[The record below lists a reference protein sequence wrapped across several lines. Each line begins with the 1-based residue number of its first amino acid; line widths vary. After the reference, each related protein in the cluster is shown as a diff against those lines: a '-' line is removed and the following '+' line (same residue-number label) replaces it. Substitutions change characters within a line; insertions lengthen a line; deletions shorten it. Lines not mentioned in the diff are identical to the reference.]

1 MEKLEVKKYH
11 AIIVGAGHAGIE
23 AGLACSR
30 MGLETLV
37 ITGNFE
43 TVGQM
48 PCNPAIGGLAKG
60 HLVREIDALGGEM
73 GKATDATGIQFRMLN
88 KSKGPAVWAPRAQ
101 ADKKE
106 YANYILKVLQSTPRL
121 TLKQDMVEGLL
132 TEEKVNRRAGESTK
146 KKIIGVRTQTRQ
158 EYLGDA
164 VIVTTG
170 TFLHGL
176 IHVGLTHKP
185 AGRFGEPPAI
195 GLSECFREL
204 GFELGRLKTGTPS
217 RLDPKTINWDI
228 LAIQPGDEPPPAF
241 SHFTEK
247 LDLAQEVCHL
257 THTNEKT
264 HEIILK
270 NLDKS
275 PMYAGVIK
283 GRGPRYCPSVED
295 KVVKFKDKNQHQI
308 FLEPETRE
316 RSSIYP
322 NGISTSL
329 PEEVQ
334 VEFIHTI
341 VGLEEAKLLR
351 PGYAVEYDFIPPHQ
365 CYPTLETKRVEGL
378 YFAGQICGTSGYEE
392 AAAQGFVAGVN
403 ASLKIK
409 GEPPFILERSQGYIG
424 VLIDDLVTKEHTEPY
439 RMFTSMAEYRLL
451 LRQDN
456 ADLRLMDYG
465 YRFGLIPKDFYK
477 GFSKYRAGISLEQE
491 RLKKHR
497 IKVPSDNHKES
508 PFEVVTL
515 EQYLKRPEV
524 TYEKLIKDN
533 PESQEVPEK
542 IQDQVT
548 IITKYQGYIDR
559 QIEQVNRFHELETKP
574 IPDQFDYLALT
585 GLSKE
590 AREKL
595 NRIRPISLGQ
605 AARIAGISPSDISI
619 LLIHL
624 QHKTSN

>member
-1 MEKLEVKKYH
+1 MQKSETKKYH
-11 AIIVGAGHAGIE
+11 VIIVGAGHAGIE
-23 AGLACSR
+23 AGLACAR

-37 ITGNFE
+37 LTGSLE

-106 YANYILKVLQSTPRL
+106 YAAYTLKVLQATPRL
-121 TLKQDMVEGLL
+121 TLIQDMVEGLL
-132 TEEKVNRRAGESTK
+132 TEGYRSKELGVREK
-146 KKIIGVRTQTRQ
+146 KKVEGVKTQTGQ

-170 TFLHGL
+170 TFLRGL
-176 IHVGLTHKP
+176 IHVGLSNKP
-185 AGRFGEPPAI
+185 AGRFGEAPAV

-228 LAIQPGDEPPPAF
+228 LAVQPGDEPPPAF
-241 SHFTEK
+241 SYFTEK
-247 LDLAQEVCHL
+247 LELNQEVCHL

-264 HEIILK
+264 HAIILK

-275 PMYAGVIK
+275 PMYSGIIK

-316 RSSIYP
+316 RLSIYP

-365 CYPTLETKRVEGL
+365 CYPTLGTKLVDGL

-403 ASLKIK
+403 AALKIK
-409 GEPPFILERSQGYIG
+409 KEPPFILERSQGYMG

-465 YRFGLIPKDFYK
+465 YRFGLIPEDFYK
-477 GFSKYRAGISLEQE
+477 EFSKYRAGISQEQE

-524 TYEKLIKDN
+524 TYKELIKQN
-533 PESQEVPEK
+533 PESQEVPDK
-542 IQDQVT
+542 IKDQVT
-548 IITKYQGYIDR
+548 VITKYKGYIDR
-559 QIEQVNRFHELETKP
+559 QVAQVDKFHELETKN

-605 AARIAGISPSDISI
+605 AARIAGISPSDVSI
-619 LLIHL
+619 LMIHL
-624 QHKTSN
+624 QHKSKN